1 MVTVFV
7 HQSWWRFRGE
17 SADFLWCLLVMTCY
31 VDDLK
36 VKIIEIRNDWRSKK
50 IPDKFTLSQTYKCLL
65 NLCGSTHQF
74 CDRWFVGTSLWLGS
88 QTTTTRKEKRYEK
101 MCNSW
106 VNSWEKHQAPI
117 EMGLNLRSYSG
128 PALVSDLWSK
138 IEPSKGSSYQSHIQQ
153 HTKQQAWRVQQRL
166 AW

>member
-1 MVTVFV
+1 MATVFV

-50 IPDKFTLSQTYKCLL
+50 IPDKFTLSQTCKCLWHL
-65 NLCGSTHQF
+65 RGSTHQF
-74 CDRWFVGTSLWLGS
+74 CRWFVGTSLWLGS
-88 QTTTTRKEKRYEK
+88 QTTTTRSRLSTVEPKKGDFRPGRSIDVSTKKRYEK
-101 MCNSW
+101 MCYFLSEFLRKT
-106 VNSWEKHQAPI
+106 SIAPI

-128 PALVSDLWSK
+128 WYLW
-138 IEPSKGSSYQSHIQQ
+138 
-153 HTKQQAWRVQQRL
+153 
-166 AW
+166 